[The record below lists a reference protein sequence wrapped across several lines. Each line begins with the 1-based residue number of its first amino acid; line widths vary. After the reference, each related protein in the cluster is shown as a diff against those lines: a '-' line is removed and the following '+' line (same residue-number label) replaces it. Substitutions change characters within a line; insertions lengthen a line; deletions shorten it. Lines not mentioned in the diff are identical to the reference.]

1 MARIETVLALIRL
14 KEDGEK
20 YHIVF
25 LLAADF
31 YRVVLTAIDDNEVT
45 SYINAVHIPVS
56 SATKNPAGGE
66 SHRTAKFKTW
76 GRRTGQHLY

>member
-1 MARIETVLALIRL
+1 MG
-14 KEDGEK
+14 KK
-20 YHIVF
+20 YHVVF

-56 SATKNPAGGE
+56 NATKTRLEGN
-66 SHRTAKFKTW
+66 SI
-76 GRRTGQHLY
+76 GQRSFLLLKNRPYPSK